1 MEGEKERERYSMDSV
16 WTIVSVFL
24 NIVLLYALFLAL
36 TGRQYFR
43 AVREG
48 EVSGHQMADRPRFRR
63 FIVVRDDDVSGVSGT
78 GVVCEGVQFSDKHA
92 AVHWLGKWPMTTPH
106 HQGVKT
112 IKAIHGHGGKTRVV
126 WLDPA

>member
-1 MEGEKERERYSMDSV
+1 MDSV

-43 AVREG
+43 AMRESERHDTAVQG
-48 EVSGHQMADRPRFRR
+48 RPRFRR

-78 GVVCEGVQFSDKHA
+78 GVVCEGVQFSDRHA

-106 HQGVKT
+106 HKGIRT
-112 IKAIHGHGGKTRVV
+112 IEAIHGHGGKTRVV
-126 WLDPA
+126 WLDKA